1 MYTGFYKLQ
10 DRPFQ
15 LTPDHRFFF
24 DSQPHRKALSYLT
37 YGLHQG
43 EGFVVITG
51 EVGAGKTILVEYL
64 LSKLESARFAAGKVV
79 TTQIHAD
86 DVLRLAALA
95 FGLTPNGAD
104 KASLLEMFRSFLI
117 SSHRNGI
124 RPLLIVDEAQN
135 LSHDAL
141 EELRMM
147 SNLQLRETALLQIHL
162 VGQPEFRTMIASDSL
177 EQLRQRVIASYHLRP
192 LDEADARGYIEHRLR
207 RVGWQ
212 DDPTFTDAAF
222 ARIYEETIG
231 VPRRI
236 NLLCDRVL
244 LCGFLEERHQIDAPV
259 VNQVITDM
267 RGENLPGVT
276 RVEAEAGTPLAL
288 PETAISPSGRAAPE
302 ADAMINRLE
311 EVERRFGSM
320 EDELNRVLDEL
331 ARRSRES

>member
-1 MYTGFYKLQ
+1 MYTEFYKLQ

-79 TTQIHAD
+79 STQIHAD
-86 DVLRLAALA
+86 DVLRLAALS

-104 KASLLEMFRSFLI
+104 KASLIEMFRSFLV

-147 SNLQLRETALLQIHL
+147 SNIQLRETALLQIHL

-177 EQLRQRVIASYHLRP
+177 EQLRQRVIASFHLRP

-212 DDPTFTDAAF
+212 DDPNFTDAAF
-222 ARIYEETIG
+222 ARIYEETTG

-244 LCGFLEERHQIDAPV
+244 LCGFLEERHEIDAPV

-267 RGENLPGVT
+267 QGEGLPGVT
-276 RVEAEAGTPLAL
+276 AVEAEAEPLLAL
-288 PETAISPSGRAAPE
+288 PETGISPSGHAAPA
-302 ADAMINRLE
+302 ADGMITRLE
-311 EVERRFGSM
+311 EMERRFGSM
-320 EDELNRVLDEL
+320 EDKLNRVLDEL
-331 ARRSRES
+331 SRRSRES

>member
-1 MYTGFYKLQ
+1 MYTKFYKLQ

-64 LSKLESARFAAGKVV
+64 LSKLESARFAAGKIV

-104 KASLLEMFRSFLI
+104 KASLLEMFRSFLV

-147 SNLQLRETALLQIHL
+147 SNIQLRETALLQIHL
-162 VGQPEFRTMIASDSL
+162 VGQPEFRTMIASASL

-212 DDPTFTDAAF
+212 DDPNFTDAAF

-231 VPRRI
+231 LPRRI

-244 LCGFLEERHQIDAPV
+244 LCGFLEERHEIDAPI

-267 RGENLPGVT
+267 RGEGLPGVT
-276 RVEAEAGTPLAL
+276 AADVEAGTPLAL
-288 PETAISPSGRAAPE
+288 SETTDPSARHAAPE
-302 ADAMINRLE
+302 ADGMIKRLE
-311 EVERRFGSM
+311 EMERRFGSM
-320 EDELNRVLDEL
+320 EDKLNRVLDEL
-331 ARRSRES
+331 SRRSRES

>member
-1 MYTGFYKLQ
+1 MYTEFYKLQ

-64 LSKLESARFAAGKVV
+64 LSKLEGARFAAGKVV

-86 DVLRLAALA
+86 DVLRLAALS

-104 KASLLEMFRSFLI
+104 KASLLEMFRSFLV

-124 RPLLIVDEAQN
+124 RPVLIIDEAQN

-147 SNLQLRETALLQIHL
+147 SNIQLRETALLQIHL

-192 LDEADARGYIEHRLR
+192 LDAADARGYIEHRLR

-212 DDPTFTDAAF
+212 DDPSFTEEAF
-222 ARIYEETIG
+222 ARIYEETAG

-244 LCGFLEERHQIDAPV
+244 LCGFLEERHEIDAV
-259 VNQVITDM
+259 VVDQVIADM
-267 RGENLPGVT
+267 RGESLPGVT
-276 RVEAEAGTPLAL
+276 AVEAEAGTPLPS
-288 PETAISPSGRAAPE
+288 PENMDSPSGRALPE
-302 ADAMINRLE
+302 ADVMLTRLE
-311 EVERRFGSM
+311 EMERRFGSM
-320 EDELNRVLDEL
+320 EDKLNRVLDEL

>member
-64 LSKLESARFAAGKVV
+64 LSKLESARFAAGKIV

-86 DVLRLAALA
+86 DVLRLAALS
-95 FGLTPNGAD
+95 FGLTPNGTD
-104 KASLLEMFRSFLI
+104 KASLLEMFRSFLV

-147 SNLQLRETALLQIHL
+147 SNIQLRETALLQIHL

-192 LDEADARGYIEHRLR
+192 LDETDARGYIEHRLR
-207 RVGWQ
+207 QVGWQ
-212 DDPTFTDAAF
+212 DDPHFTDGAF
-222 ARIYEETIG
+222 ARIYEETTG

-244 LCGFLEERHQIDAPV
+244 LCGFLEERHEIDTPTV
-259 VNQVITDM
+259 KQVITDM
-267 RGENLPGVT
+267 RGEGLPSVT
-276 RVEAEAGTPLAL
+276 AFAADAGAPLAL
-288 PETAISPSGRAAPE
+288 SETANSPSGRAAPE
-302 ADAMINRLE
+302 AEEMIKRLE
-311 EVERRFGSM
+311 ELERRFGSM
-320 EDELNRVLDEL
+320 EDKLNRVLDEL
-331 ARRSRES
+331 SRRSRES

>member
-1 MYTGFYKLQ
+1 MYTNFYKLQ
-10 DRPFQ
+10 DRPFK

-64 LSKLESARFAAGKVV
+64 LSKLESAHFAAGKVV

-95 FGLTPNGAD
+95 FGLAPNGAD

-117 SSHRNGI
+117 SSHRNGV

-147 SNLQLRETALLQIHL
+147 SNIQLRETALLQIHL

-192 LDEADARGYIEHRLR
+192 LDEADTRGYIEHRLR

-212 DDPTFTDAAF
+212 DDPNFTAEAF
-222 ARIYEETIG
+222 ARIYEESAG

-244 LCGFLEERHQIDAPV
+244 LCGFLEERHEIDRPV
-259 VNQVITDM
+259 VDQVIADM
-267 RGENLPGVT
+267 RGESLPGLAT
-276 RVEAEAGTPLAL
+276 EEAEAETSLPP
-288 PETAISPSGRAAPE
+288 PETTVSPSGHVLPE
-302 ADAMINRLE
+302 ADAMLTRLE
-311 EVERRFGSM
+311 EMERRFGSM
-320 EDELNRVLDEL
+320 EDKLNRVLDEL

>member
-1 MYTGFYKLQ
+1 MYTKFYKLQ

-64 LSKLESARFAAGKVV
+64 LSKLESARFAAGKIV

-104 KASLLEMFRSFLI
+104 KASLLEMFRSFLV

-147 SNLQLRETALLQIHL
+147 SNIQLRETALLQIHL

-212 DDPTFTDAAF
+212 DDPNFTDAAF

-231 VPRRI
+231 LPRRI

-244 LCGFLEERHQIDAPV
+244 LCGFLEERHQIDAQI

-267 RGENLPGVT
+267 RGEGLPGVT
-276 RVEAEAGTPLAL
+276 AVEVEAGAPLAL
-288 PETAISPSGRAAPE
+288 PETPNSPTGRAASE
-302 ADAMINRLE
+302 ADGMIKRLE
-311 EVERRFGSM
+311 EMERRFGSM
-320 EDELNRVLDEL
+320 EDKLNRVLDEL
-331 ARRSRES
+331 SRRSRES